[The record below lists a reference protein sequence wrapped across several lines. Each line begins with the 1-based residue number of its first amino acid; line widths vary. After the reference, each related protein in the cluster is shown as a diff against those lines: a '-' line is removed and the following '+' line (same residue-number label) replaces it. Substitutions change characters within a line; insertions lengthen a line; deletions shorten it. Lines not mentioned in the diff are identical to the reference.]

1 MNNEIWKDIKG
12 YEGLYQISNL
22 GRVKSYKRNNIIL
35 KPGKTK
41 RGYMVVS
48 LCSKKSIKKV
58 YIHRLVA
65 QSFIK
70 NINSFEQVNHIDGDK
85 ANNKVD
91 NLEWVSAKDNVIHA
105 YKNNLMIGR
114 KTMIYQFDKKNNLIN
129 TYESISQASKE
140 LKIPEPV
147 ISMCANGKRDHKQ
160 WIFKK

>member
-114 KTMIYQFDKKNNLIN
+114 KTMIYQFDKKIILS
-129 TYESISQASKE
+129 TLMRVS
-140 LKIPEPV
+140 LKHQK
-147 ISMCANGKRDHKQ
+147 N
-160 WIFKK
+160 